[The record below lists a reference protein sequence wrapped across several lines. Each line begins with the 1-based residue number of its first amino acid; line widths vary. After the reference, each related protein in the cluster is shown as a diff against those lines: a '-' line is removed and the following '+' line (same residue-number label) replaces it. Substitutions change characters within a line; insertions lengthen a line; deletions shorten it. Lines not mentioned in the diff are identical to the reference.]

1 MSRVLPKVFGS
12 IDHEPLASE
21 EVDSIWNALCIDFF
35 ASALLEILII
45 LEAKTV
51 FHAGLI
57 HLSRLLAQFR
67 VLIMIRLEIP
77 LPNVL
82 DGL

>member
-1 MSRVLPKVFGS
+1 VSRVLSKVLGP

-21 EVDSIWNALCIDFF
+21 EVDSIWNAFRIDFF
-35 ASALLEILII
+35 ASALLEILIV

-51 FHAGLI
+51 FDAGLK
-57 HLSRLLAQFR
+57 HFSRLLTQWR
-67 VLIMIRLEIP
+67 VLIMVRLKVP

-82 DGL
+82 DSL